1 MTQMRTDKKSL
12 QILHL
17 CHPGG
22 LWAVLAFSSIS
33 SGPMSDEEPLPLA
46 QYENDSLVA
55 FLPGQWLTCAID
67 WMSEAG
73 FSR

>member
-1 MTQMRTDKKSL
+1 
-12 QILHL
+12 
-17 CHPGG
+17 
-22 LWAVLAFSSIS
+22 
-33 SGPMSDEEPLPLA
+33 MSDEEPLPLT